1 MTNSKK
7 IKRNIGASR
16 RLAPFG
22 HVRSITFIIM
32 LLTVALIFGCRKSS
46 TSPNPTVFTVEAGTS
61 SPIRIIKDTDYKAYS
76 DGNIGAKVG
85 GTSDYSVTITKVEQK
100 DTAVD
105 VVLDASD
112 FTVDKNTIKLSE
124 EADKG
129 INKFSGKNL
138 TEKKAKEYTLT
149 LTYSTTAN
157 VEPKSREITTDIGIV
172 QNHILTKDEFTT
184 YVKKWKWQ
192 ANSTA
197 QANAGNIY
205 VNSSDGNS
213 SVQFQVNSA
222 NFSATDKTRNY
233 SISGNGS
240 GVAYSKANALNIF
253 ASAAKKDDSQ
263 NPTSTG
269 YESYFSDIKGLKT
282 VDSDSLNKMTL
293 YLQFILNDDTALI
306 DTELTH
312 ITNANEGLS
321 FELSLG
327 TQNDTWGD

>member
-7 IKRNIGASR
+7 IKRNIGASL

-22 HVRSITFIIM
+22 HVRSITFTIM

-46 TSPNPTVFTVEAGTS
+46 TSPNPTVFTVTAGTS
-61 SPIRIIKDTDYKAYS
+61 SPIRIIKETDFKAYA

-100 DTAVD
+100 DQTVD

-112 FTVDKNTIKLSE
+112 FTVDKNTIKLSD
-124 EADKG
+124 AG
-129 INKFSGKNL
+129 IGKFSGKTL
-138 TEKKAKEYTLT
+138 TEKQAKEYTLT

-172 QNHILTKDEFTT
+172 QNHLLTKQEFTD

-205 VNSSDGNS
+205 VNSSDDKS
-213 SVQFQVNSA
+213 SAQFQVNGV
-222 NFSATDKTRNY
+222 NFVADKTKNY
-233 SISGNGS
+233 SVSGG
-240 GVAYSKANALNIF
+240 GDGKAYSKANALNIF
-253 ASAAKKDDSQ
+253 ASASKKDDKDSK
-263 NPTSTG
+263 STG

-321 FELSLG
+321 FELSLT
-327 TQNDTWGD
+327 TQNDTWQD

>member
-1 MTNSKK
+1 MTSSKK

-22 HVRSITFIIM
+22 HVRSITFTIM
-32 LLTVALIFGCRKSS
+32 LLAVALTFSCRKSS
-46 TSPNPTVFTVEAGTS
+46 TSPNPIVFTVTAGTS

-100 DTAVD
+100 DTTVD

-112 FTVDKNTIKLSE
+112 FTVDKNTIKLSD
-124 EADKG
+124 AG
-129 INKFSGKNL
+129 IGKFSGKNL
-138 TEKKAKEYTLT
+138 TEKQAKEYTLT

-172 QNHILTKDEFTT
+172 QNHLLTKQEFTD

-205 VNSSDGNS
+205 VNSSDNQK
-213 SVQFQVNSA
+213 SVQFQVNSV
-222 NFSATDKTRNY
+222 NFSATDKNKNY

-240 GVAYSKANALNIF
+240 GVAYSKANALDIF
-253 ASAAKKDDSQ
+253 AKAAKKDDNKNN

-282 VDSDSLNKMTL
+282 VDSDTLNKMTL

-321 FELSLG
+321 FELSLN
-327 TQNDTWGD
+327 TANDTWGD

>member
-7 IKRNIGASR
+7 IKRNIGASL

-22 HVRSITFIIM
+22 HVRSITFTIM
-32 LLTVALIFGCRKSS
+32 LLAVALIFGCRKSS
-46 TSPNPTVFTVEAGTS
+46 TSPNPTVFTVTVGTS
-61 SPIRIIKDTDYKAYS
+61 SPIRIIKETDFKAYA

-112 FTVDKNTIKLSE
+112 FTVDKNTIKLSD
-124 EADKG
+124 AG
-129 INKFSGKNL
+129 IGKFSGKNL
-138 TEKKAKEYTLT
+138 TEKQAKEYTLT
-149 LTYSTTAN
+149 LTYTTTAN
-157 VEPKSREITTDIGIV
+157 VEPKSREITTVIGIV
-172 QNHILTKDEFTT
+172 QNHLLTKQEFTD

-205 VNSSDGNS
+205 VNSSDNTK
-213 SVQFQVNSA
+213 SVQFQVNGV
-222 NFSATDKTRNY
+222 NFSATDKNKNY

-240 GVAYSKANALNIF
+240 GKAYSKANALNIF
-253 ASAAKKDDSQ
+253 ASASKKDDK
-263 NPTSTG
+263 NNTSTG
-269 YESYFSDIKGLKT
+269 YESHFSDIKGLKT
-282 VDSDSLNKMTL
+282 VPSDTLNKMTL

-321 FELSLG
+321 FELSLS

>member
-1 MTNSKK
+1 MTQKNILK
-7 IKRNIGASR
+7 I
-16 RLAPFG
+16 L
-22 HVRSITFIIM
+22 VIM
-32 LLTVALIFGCRKSS
+32 IAVLSLFAVSCRKAS
-46 TSPNPTVFTVEAGTS
+46 TSPEPTPTPTPSGNPTVFTVTAGTS
-61 SPIRIIKDTDYKAYS
+61 SPIRIIKDTDFKAYA

-100 DTAVD
+100 DTTVD

-112 FTVDKNTIKLSE
+112 FTVDKNTIKLSD
-124 EADKG
+124 AG
-129 INKFSGKNL
+129 IGKFSGKNL

-172 QNHILTKDEFTT
+172 QNHLLTKTEFTD

-205 VNSSDGNS
+205 VGSSDNTKS
-213 SVQFQVNSA
+213 AQFQVNSA
-222 NFSATDKTRNY
+222 NFSATDKTKNY
-233 SISGNGS
+233 SISAAGS
-240 GVAYSKANALNIF
+240 GTAYSKANALNIF
-253 ASAAKKDDSQ
+253 ASASKKDDK
-263 NPTSTG
+263 NNTSTG

-282 VDSDSLNKMTL
+282 VDSDTLNKMTL

-321 FELSLG
+321 FELSLS
-327 TQNDTWGD
+327 TANDTWGD

>member
-7 IKRNIGASR
+7 IKRNIGASL

-22 HVRSITFIIM
+22 HVRSIIFTIM
-32 LLTVALIFGCRKSS
+32 LLAVALIFGCKKSS
-46 TSPNPTVFTVEAGTS
+46 TSPNPTVFTVTAGTS
-61 SPIRIIKDTDYKAYS
+61 SPIKIIKDTDFKAYA

-100 DTAVD
+100 DITVD

-112 FTVDKNTIKLSE
+112 FTVDKNTIKLSD
-124 EADKG
+124 AG
-129 INKFSGKNL
+129 IGKFKGKNL

-149 LTYSTTAN
+149 LTYTTTAN
-157 VEPKSREITTDIGIV
+157 VEPKSREITTGIGIV
-172 QNHILTKDEFTT
+172 QNHLLTKQEFTD

-205 VNSSDGNS
+205 VNSSDNTK
-213 SVQFQVNSA
+213 SVQFQVNGV
-222 NFSATDKTRNY
+222 NFSATDKNKNY

-282 VDSDSLNKMTL
+282 VDSDTLNKMTL

-327 TQNDTWGD
+327 TANDTWGD

>member
-22 HVRSITFIIM
+22 HVRSITFTIM
-32 LLTVALIFGCRKSS
+32 LLAVALIFGCKKSS

-61 SPIRIIKDTDYKAYS
+61 SPIIIIKDTDYKPYA

-100 DTAVD
+100 DTTVD

-112 FTVDKNTIKLSE
+112 FTVDKNTIKLSD
-124 EADKG
+124 AG
-129 INKFSGKNL
+129 IGKFSGKNL

-157 VEPKSREITTDIGIV
+157 VEPKSREITTVIGIV
-172 QNHILTKDEFTT
+172 QNHLLTKQEFTD

-197 QANAGNIY
+197 QPNEGNIY
-205 VNSSDGNS
+205 VNSIDNKT
-213 SVQFQVNSA
+213 SVQFQVNGV
-222 NFSATDKTRNY
+222 NFSATDKTKNY
-233 SISGNGS
+233 SITSQGG
-240 GVAYSKANALNIF
+240 GTAYSKANALNIF
-253 ASAAKKDDSQ
+253 ASASKKDDK
-263 NPTSTG
+263 NNTSTG

-327 TQNDTWGD
+327 TANDTWGD

>member
-1 MTNSKK
+1 MTSSKK

-32 LLTVALIFGCRKSS
+32 LLAVALIFGCRKSS

-61 SPIRIIKDTDYKAYS
+61 SPIRIIKDTDYKPYA

-100 DTAVD
+100 DTTVD

-112 FTVDKNTIKLSE
+112 FTVDKNIIKLSE
-124 EADKG
+124 ETDKG
-129 INKFSGKNL
+129 INKFKDKKL
-138 TEKKAKEYTLT
+138 TEKQAKEYTLT
-149 LTYSTTAN
+149 LTYTTTAN
-157 VEPKSREITTDIGIV
+157 VEPKSREITTGISIV
-172 QNHILTKDEFTT
+172 QNHLLTKDEFTA

-197 QANAGNIY
+197 QANEGNIY
-205 VNSSDGNS
+205 VNSSDNKNS
-213 SVQFQVNSA
+213 AQFQVNSV
-222 NFSATDKTRNY
+222 NFSATDKTKNY
-233 SISGNGS
+233 SISTAGS
-240 GVAYSKANALNIF
+240 GTAYSKANALNIF
-253 ASAAKKDDSQ
+253 ASASKKDDK
-263 NPTSTG
+263 NNTSTG

-282 VDSDSLNKMTL
+282 VSSDTLNKMTL

-321 FELSLG
+321 FELSL
-327 TQNDTWGD
+327 TTANDTWGD

>member
-22 HVRSITFIIM
+22 HVRSITFTIM
-32 LLTVALIFGCRKSS
+32 LLAVALIFGCRKAS
-46 TSPNPTVFTVEAGTS
+46 TSPEPTPTPTVFTVTAGTS
-61 SPIRIIKDTDYKAYS
+61 SPIKIIKDTDYKAYA
-76 DGNIGAKVG
+76 DGNIGSKVG

-100 DTAVD
+100 DTTVD

-112 FTVDKNTIKLSE
+112 FTVDKNTIKLSD
-124 EADKG
+124 AG
-129 INKFSGKNL
+129 IGKFSGKNL

-157 VEPKSREITTDIGIV
+157 VEPKSREITTDIGIF
-172 QNHILTKDEFTT
+172 QNHLLTKQEFTE

-205 VNSSDGNS
+205 VNSSDNKNS
-213 SVQFQVNSA
+213 AQFQVNSPT
-222 NFSATDKTRNY
+222 FSADKTKNY
-233 SISGNGS
+233 SITAAGS
-240 GVAYSKANALNIF
+240 GTAYSKANALNIF
-253 ASAAKKDDSQ
+253 ASASKKDDSQ

-282 VDSDSLNKMTL
+282 VDSDTLNKMTL

-327 TQNDTWGD
+327 TTGDTWGD

>member
-32 LLTVALIFGCRKSS
+32 LLAVALIFGCKKSS
-46 TSPNPTVFTVEAGTS
+46 TSPNPTVFTVTAGTS
-61 SPIRIIKDTDYKAYS
+61 SPIKIIKDTDYKAYA

-112 FTVDKNTIKLSE
+112 FTVDKNTIKLSD
-124 EADKG
+124 AG
-129 INKFSGKNL
+129 IGKFKGKNL

-172 QNHILTKDEFTT
+172 QNHLLTKQEFTD

-205 VNSSDGNS
+205 VNSSDKS
-213 SVQFQVNSA
+213 SSAQFQVSNPT
-222 NFSATDKTRNY
+222 FSAEKNKNY
-233 SISGNGS
+233 SIEAAGS
-240 GVAYSKANALNIF
+240 GKDYSKANALNIF

-306 DTELTH
+306 DTDLTH

>member
-32 LLTVALIFGCRKSS
+32 LLAVALIFGCKKSS
-46 TSPNPTVFTVEAGTS
+46 TSPNPTVFTVTAGTS
-61 SPIRIIKDTDYKAYS
+61 SPIKIIKDTDYKAYA

-100 DTAVD
+100 DTTVD

-112 FTVDKNTIKLSE
+112 FTVDKNTIKLSD
-124 EADKG
+124 AG
-129 INKFSGKNL
+129 IGKFKGKNL

-172 QNHILTKDEFTT
+172 QNHLLTKQEFTD

-205 VNSSDGNS
+205 VNSSDNS
-213 SVQFQVNSA
+213 SSALFQVNSP
-222 NFSATDKTRNY
+222 NFTTDNAKNY
-233 SISGNGS
+233 SVSGNGS
-240 GVAYSKANALNIF
+240 GKAYSKANALNIF
-253 ASAAKKDDSQ
+253 ASAAKKDDDKN

-282 VDSDSLNKMTL
+282 VDSDTLNKMTL

>member
-22 HVRSITFIIM
+22 HVRSITFTIM

-46 TSPNPTVFTVEAGTS
+46 TSPNPTVFTVTAGTS
-61 SPIRIIKDTDYKAYS
+61 SPIRIIKETDFKAYA

-100 DTAVD
+100 DQTVD

-112 FTVDKNTIKLSE
+112 FTVDKNTIKLSD
-124 EADKG
+124 AG
-129 INKFSGKNL
+129 IGKFSGKTL
-138 TEKKAKEYTLT
+138 TEKQAKEYTLT

-172 QNHILTKDEFTT
+172 QNHLLTKQEFTD

-205 VNSSDGNS
+205 VNSSDDKS
-213 SVQFQVNSA
+213 SAQFQVNGV
-222 NFSATDKTRNY
+222 NFVADKTKNY
-233 SISGNGS
+233 SVSGG
-240 GVAYSKANALNIF
+240 GDGKAYSKANALNIF
-253 ASAAKKDDSQ
+253 ASASKKDDKDSK
-263 NPTSTG
+263 STG

-321 FELSLG
+321 FELSLT
-327 TQNDTWGD
+327 TQNDTWQD

>member
-1 MTNSKK
+1 MTQKNILK
-7 IKRNIGASR
+7 I
-16 RLAPFG
+16 L
-22 HVRSITFIIM
+22 VIM
-32 LLTVALIFGCRKSS
+32 IAVLSLFAVSCRKAS
-46 TSPNPTVFTVEAGTS
+46 TSPEPTPTPTPSGNPTVFTVTAGTS
-61 SPIRIIKDTDYKAYS
+61 SPIRIIKDTDYKPYA

-85 GTSDYSVTITKVEQK
+85 GTSDYSVTIKEVKAKSETE
-100 DTAVD
+100 D

-112 FTVDKNTIKLSE
+112 FTVDKNTIKLSD
-124 EADKG
+124 AG
-129 INKFSGKNL
+129 IGKFSGKNL
-138 TEKKAKEYTLT
+138 TEKQAKEYTLT

-172 QNHILTKDEFTT
+172 QNHLLTKQEFTD

-197 QANAGNIY
+197 QANEGNIY

-213 SVQFQVNSA
+213 SVQFQVNAA

-240 GVAYSKANALNIF
+240 GTAYSKANALNIF
-253 ASAAKKDDSQ
+253 ASAAKKDDNKS

-321 FELSLG
+321 FELSL
-327 TQNDTWGD
+327 TTSNDTWQD

>member
-32 LLTVALIFGCRKSS
+32 LLAVALIFGCRKSS
-46 TSPNPTVFTVEAGTS
+46 TSPNPTVFTVTAGTS
-61 SPIRIIKDTDYKAYS
+61 SPIRIIKDTDYKAYA

-100 DTAVD
+100 DKTVD

-112 FTVDKNTIKLSE
+112 FTVDKNTIKLSD
-124 EADKG
+124 AGIGKFKDKT
-129 INKFSGKNL
+129 L
-138 TEKKAKEYTLT
+138 TEKQAKEYTLT

-157 VEPKSREITTDIGIV
+157 VEPKSREITTGIGIV
-172 QNHILTKDEFTT
+172 QNHLLTKQEFTD

-205 VNSSDGNS
+205 VNSSDNTK
-213 SVQFQVNSA
+213 SVQFQVNSV
-222 NFSATDKTRNY
+222 NFSAADKNKNY
-233 SISGNGS
+233 SISAQGS
-240 GVAYSKANALNIF
+240 GTAYSKANALNIF
-253 ASAAKKDDSQ
+253 ASASKKDDSQ

-282 VDSDSLNKMTL
+282 VPSASDSLNKMTL

-321 FELSLG
+321 FELSLS
-327 TQNDTWGD
+327 TANDTWGD

>member
-1 MTNSKK
+1 MTQKNILK
-7 IKRNIGASR
+7 ILVIMIAVLS
-16 RLAPFG
+16 LFA
-22 HVRSITFIIM
+22 VR
-32 LLTVALIFGCRKSS
+32 CRKAS
-46 TSPNPTVFTVEAGTS
+46 TSPEPTPTPTPSDNPTVFTVTAGTS
-61 SPIRIIKDTDYKAYS
+61 SPIIIIKDTDYKPYA

-100 DTAVD
+100 DTTVD

-112 FTVDKNTIKLSE
+112 FTVDKNTIKLSD
-124 EADKG
+124 AG
-129 INKFSGKNL
+129 IGKFKGKNL
-138 TEKKAKEYTLT
+138 TEKQAKEYTLT

-157 VEPKSREITTDIGIV
+157 VEPKSREITTVIGIV
-172 QNHILTKDEFTT
+172 QNHLLTKTEFTD

-197 QANAGNIY
+197 QANEGNIY
-205 VNSSDGNS
+205 VNSIDNKN
-213 SVQFQVNSA
+213 SVQFQVNGV
-222 NFSATDKTRNY
+222 NFSATDKNKNY

-253 ASAAKKDDSQ
+253 ASASKKDDKTD
-263 NPTSTG
+263 TSTG
-269 YESYFSDIKGLKT
+269 YDSYFSDIKGLKT

-327 TQNDTWGD
+327 TANDTWGD

>member
-1 MTNSKK
+1 MTQKNILK
-7 IKRNIGASR
+7 I
-16 RLAPFG
+16 L
-22 HVRSITFIIM
+22 VIM
-32 LLTVALIFGCRKSS
+32 IAVLSLFAVSCRKAS
-46 TSPNPTVFTVEAGTS
+46 TSPEPTPTPTPSGNPTVFTVTAGTS
-61 SPIRIIKDTDYKAYS
+61 SPIRIIKDTDFKAYA

-85 GTSDYSVTITKVEQK
+85 GTSDYSVTIKEVKAKSETE
-100 DTAVD
+100 D

-112 FTVDKNTIKLSE
+112 FTVDKNTIKLSD
-124 EADKG
+124 AG
-129 INKFSGKNL
+129 IGKFSGKNL
-138 TEKKAKEYTLT
+138 TEKQAKEYTLT

-172 QNHILTKDEFTT
+172 QNHLLTKQEFTD

-197 QANAGNIY
+197 QANEGNIY

-213 SVQFQVNSA
+213 SVQFQVNAA

-240 GVAYSKANALNIF
+240 GTAYSKANALNIF
-253 ASAAKKDDSQ
+253 ASASKKDDK
-263 NPTSTG
+263 NNTSTG

-282 VDSDSLNKMTL
+282 VDSDTLNKMTL

-321 FELSLG
+321 FELSL
-327 TQNDTWGD
+327 TTSNDTWQD

>member
-1 MTNSKK
+1 MTNKNILK
-7 IKRNIGASR
+7 I
-16 RLAPFG
+16 L
-22 HVRSITFIIM
+22 VIM
-32 LLTVALIFGCRKSS
+32 IAVLSLFAVSCRKASTS
-46 TSPNPTVFTVEAGTS
+46 PEPTSPNPTVFTVTAGTS
-61 SPIRIIKDTDYKAYS
+61 SPIKIIKDADFKAYA

-85 GTSDYSVTITKVEQK
+85 GTSDYSVVITKVEQK
-100 DTAVD
+100 DSTTVD

-112 FTVDKNTIKLSE
+112 FTVDKNTIKLSD
-124 EADKG
+124 AG
-129 INKFSGKNL
+129 IGKFSGKNL
-138 TEKKAKEYTLT
+138 TEKQAKEYTLT
-149 LTYSTTAN
+149 LTYTTTAN

-172 QNHILTKDEFTT
+172 QNHLLTKDEFTA

-205 VNSSDGNS
+205 VNSSDNQK
-213 SVQFQVNSA
+213 SVQFQVNSPT
-222 NFSATDKTRNY
+222 FSVDKTKNY
-233 SISGNGS
+233 SVSGGGNGT
-240 GVAYSKANALNIF
+240 AYSKANALNIF
-253 ASAAKKDDSQ
+253 ASAVKKDDSQ

-269 YESYFSDIKGLKT
+269 YDSYFSDIKGLKT

-321 FELSLG
+321 FELSLS
-327 TQNDTWGD
+327 TANDTWGD

>member
-16 RLAPFG
+16 RLVPFG
-22 HVRSITFIIM
+22 HVRSITFTIM
-32 LLTVALIFGCRKSS
+32 LLSVALIFGCRKSS

-61 SPIRIIKDTDYKAYS
+61 SPIRIIKDTDYKPYA

-100 DTAVD
+100 DTTVD

-129 INKFSGKNL
+129 INKFKNKNL
-138 TEKKAKEYTLT
+138 TEKQAKEYTLT
-149 LTYSTTAN
+149 LTYTTTAN
-157 VEPKSREITTDIGIV
+157 VEPKSREITTVIGIV
-172 QNHILTKDEFTT
+172 QNHLLTKDEFTT

-197 QANAGNIY
+197 QANEGNIY
-205 VNSSDGNS
+205 VNSSDNS
-213 SVQFQVNSA
+213 SSAQFQVNSLTFA
-222 NFSATDKTRNY
+222 ADKTKNY
-233 SISGNGS
+233 SVSGAGS
-240 GVAYSKANALNIF
+240 GKAYSKANALNIF
-253 ASAAKKDDSQ
+253 ASASKKDDK
-263 NPTSTG
+263 NNTSTG

-306 DTELTH
+306 DKDLTH

-321 FELSLG
+321 FELSL
-327 TQNDTWGD
+327 TAQNDTWGD

>member
-7 IKRNIGASR
+7 IKRNIGASL

-22 HVRSITFIIM
+22 HVRSITFTIM

-46 TSPNPTVFTVEAGTS
+46 TSPNPTVFTVTAGTS

-100 DTAVD
+100 DQTVD

-112 FTVDKNTIKLSE
+112 FTVDKNTIKLSD
-124 EADKG
+124 AG
-129 INKFSGKNL
+129 IGKFSGKNL
-138 TEKKAKEYTLT
+138 TEKQAKEYTLT
-149 LTYSTTAN
+149 LIYSTTAN

-172 QNHILTKDEFTT
+172 QNHLLTKQEFTD

-205 VNSSDGNS
+205 VNSSDDKS
-213 SVQFQVNSA
+213 SAQFQVNGV
-222 NFSATDKTRNY
+222 NFVADKTKNY
-233 SISGNGS
+233 SVSGG
-240 GVAYSKANALNIF
+240 GDGKAYSKANALNIF
-253 ASAAKKDDSQ
+253 ASASKKDDKDSK
-263 NPTSTG
+263 STG

-321 FELSLG
+321 FELSL
-327 TQNDTWGD
+327 TTSNDTWQD

>member
-7 IKRNIGASR
+7 IKRNIGASL

-46 TSPNPTVFTVEAGTS
+46 TSPNPTVFTVTAGTS
-61 SPIRIIKDTDYKAYS
+61 SPIRIIKDTDFKAYS

-100 DTAVD
+100 DTTVD

-112 FTVDKNTIKLSE
+112 FTVDKNTIKLSD
-124 EADKG
+124 AG
-129 INKFSGKNL
+129 IGKFSGKNL
-138 TEKKAKEYTLT
+138 TEKQAKEYTLT

-157 VEPKSREITTDIGIV
+157 VEPKSREITTVIGIV
-172 QNHILTKDEFTT
+172 QNHLLTKDEFTT

-205 VNSSDGNS
+205 VNSSDNQK
-213 SVQFQVNSA
+213 SVQFQVNAA
-222 NFSATDKTRNY
+222 NFSAMDKTKNY
-233 SISGNGS
+233 SITSQGS
-240 GVAYSKANALNIF
+240 GTAYSKANALNIF
-253 ASAAKKDDSQ
+253 ASAAKKDDKS
-263 NPTSTG
+263 NTSTG
-269 YESYFSDIKGLKT
+269 YDSYFSDIKGLKT

-321 FELSLG
+321 FELILG

>member
-1 MTNSKK
+1 MTQKNILK
-7 IKRNIGASR
+7 I
-16 RLAPFG
+16 L
-22 HVRSITFIIM
+22 VIM
-32 LLTVALIFGCRKSS
+32 IAVLSLFAVSCRKAS
-46 TSPNPTVFTVEAGTS
+46 TSPEPTPTPTPSGNPTVFTVTAGTS
-61 SPIRIIKDTDYKAYS
+61 SPIKIIKDTDFKAYA
-76 DGNIGAKVG
+76 DGNLGAKVG

-100 DTAVD
+100 DSTTVD
-105 VVLDASD
+105 VALEASD
-112 FTVDKNTIKLSE
+112 FTVDKNTIKLSD
-124 EADKG
+124 AG
-129 INKFSGKNL
+129 IGKFSGKNL
-138 TEKKAKEYTLT
+138 TEKQAKEYTLT

-157 VEPKSREITTDIGIV
+157 VEPKSREITTGIGIV
-172 QNHILTKDEFTT
+172 QNHLLTKQEFTD

-205 VNSSDGNS
+205 VNSSDNTK
-213 SVQFQVNSA
+213 SVQFQVNSV
-222 NFSATDKTRNY
+222 NFSAADKNKNY
-233 SISGNGS
+233 SISAQGS
-240 GVAYSKANALNIF
+240 GTAYSKANALNIF
-253 ASAAKKDDSQ
+253 ASASKKDDSQ

-282 VDSDSLNKMTL
+282 VDSDTLNKMTL

-327 TQNDTWGD
+327 TTGDTWGD

>member
-7 IKRNIGASR
+7 IKRNIGASL

-22 HVRSITFIIM
+22 HVRSITFTIM
-32 LLTVALIFGCRKSS
+32 LLAVALIFGCKKSS
-46 TSPNPTVFTVEAGTS
+46 TSPNPTVFTVTAGTS
-61 SPIRIIKDTDYKAYS
+61 SPIKIIKDTDYKPYS

-100 DTAVD
+100 DTTVD

-112 FTVDKNTIKLSE
+112 FTVDKNTIKLSD
-124 EADKG
+124 AG
-129 INKFSGKNL
+129 IGKFKGKNL
-138 TEKKAKEYTLT
+138 TEKQAKEYTLT
-149 LTYSTTAN
+149 LTYTTTAN
-157 VEPKSREITTDIGIV
+157 VEPKSREITTVIGIV
-172 QNHILTKDEFTT
+172 QNHLLTKTEFTD

-197 QANAGNIY
+197 QANEGNIY
-205 VNSSDGNS
+205 VNSIDNKN
-213 SVQFQVNSA
+213 SVQFQVNGV
-222 NFSATDKTRNY
+222 NFSATDKNKNY

-253 ASAAKKDDSQ
+253 ASASKKDDKTD
-263 NPTSTG
+263 TSTG
-269 YESYFSDIKGLKT
+269 YDSYFSDIKGLKT

-327 TQNDTWGD
+327 TANDTWGD